1 MFSMASPPISPVRPL
16 RGRQA
21 STGDILRILMTV
33 IRLQRPILFAVAF
46 YAGLATMAFEM
57 VLGRALVPYFGGT
70 IFTWGAL
77 IAVFLLGMSVGFF
90 AGGRLA
96 DRHPRG
102 SLIGALLLAAGA
114 VMLASPLYAEPLCLM
129 LLEAIEDVRMGALAA
144 SVALAFL
151 PALLLAAVSPLAV
164 RLALRDV
171 AHSGSTVGTMSA
183 LNTVGSIVG
192 TVGTSFFLVPTMGSR
207 AIFYLLG
214 TLTLACGA
222 AMFAAG
228 AGPARRATAALV
240 LCCIAVFGAGLAAG
254 PAHAQTPRITA
265 DTPDGLIEQV
275 ESEYNNIYVIKQ
287 GQLLYMNFG
296 YRGSQYVESIYDL
309 LDPTAL

>member
-77 IAVFLLGMSVGFF
+77 IAVFLLGMSIGFF

-96 DRHPRG
+96 DRHPSAG
-102 SLIGALLLAAGA
+102 LIGALLLAAGA

-129 LLEAIEDVRMGALAA
+129 LLESIEDVRMGALAA

-171 AHSGSTVGTMSA
+171 AHAGSTVGTMSA

-214 TLTLACGA
+214 ALTLACGGAILA
-222 AMFAAG
+222 AAPARVKGSVAG
-228 AGPARRATAALV
+228 LLLFCALALNAGHVHAQGPAV
-240 LCCIAVFGAGLAAG
+240 
-254 PAHAQTPRITA
+254 
-265 DTPDGLIEQV
+265 
-275 ESEYNNIYVIKQ
+275 S
-287 GQLLYMNFG
+287 
-296 YRGSQYVESIYDL
+296 
-309 LDPTAL
+309 